1 MQAIVKAVGIASLCM
16 ACLGGCVVVA
26 AVPASFMITEVVP
39 HAINGKGLPEDA
51 ADLATGKDCR
61 VIEGIVRKDR
71 QICETRGSPET
82 HKDFKGLSGVVED
95 RPSAETP

>member
-1 MQAIVKAVGIASLCM
+1 MQAVVKAVGIACLCM

-51 ADLATGKDCR
+51 ADLVTGKDCR
-61 VIEGIVRKDR
+61 VIEGVVRKDR

-82 HKDFKGLSGVVED
+82 RKDIKGLSGLVED
-95 RPSAETP
+95 RSPAETL